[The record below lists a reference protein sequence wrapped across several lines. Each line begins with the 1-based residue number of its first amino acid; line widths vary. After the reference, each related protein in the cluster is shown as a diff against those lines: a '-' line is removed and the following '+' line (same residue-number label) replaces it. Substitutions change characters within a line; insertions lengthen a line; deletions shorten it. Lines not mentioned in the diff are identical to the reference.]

1 MDRDFGLTPRE
12 ASFLRRLT
20 PPWRLQRYLDTFEYD
35 GSGKN
40 CRSPRRI
47 LREKRAQ
54 CMDGALFAA
63 AALRLQGHRPLIV
76 DLEAEQ
82 DADHVVAVFR
92 GAGGW
97 GAVAYSNFG
106 GLRYREPIF
115 HTVRDLA
122 LSYFEQY
129 FNLRREKTLR
139 RYSQPV
145 SLARFDR
152 RGWMTSEDD
161 LWYIPLHLVEVPHRP
176 LVSAASVRALATVDK
191 RTFDGGKPLGRH

>member
-1 MDRDFGLTPRE
+1 
-12 ASFLRRLT
+12 
-20 PPWRLQRYLDTFEYD
+20 
-35 GSGKN
+35 
-40 CRSPRRI
+40 
-47 LREKRAQ
+47 
-54 CMDGALFAA
+54 
-63 AALRLQGHRPLIV
+63 V

-92 GAGGW
+92 GHGGW

-115 HTVRDLA
+115 RSIRDLA

-139 RYSQPV
+139 RYSKPV

-161 LWYIPLHLVEVPHRP
+161 LWYIPLHLVEVRHHP
-176 LVSAASVRALATVDK
+176 LISPASVRALATVDK
-191 RTFDGGKPLGRH
+191 RTFEGGRPIGGH